1 MINVGRLKQS
11 LQGLNDKQNKTIP
24 LAQLPQDFST
34 LLSYQVTDPL
44 TEQPVTK
51 YFKEGDRVI
60 VTDPENGDEEYDYLV
75 VYTLMKLTTVGSTT
89 TALWAPG
96 GSGGGGGAQGKIRV
110 DLTAI
115 VNGSQAAASN
125 LNGVT
130 ITLRNTTD
138 DEQVGQPVTWAGQ
151 QIVFSKLT
159 PLKAYRIS
167 VSSKTGWKRDY
178 EYQDIAS
185 LDIAADITKTFEFSA
200 LEYTVEMTSN
210 QDVAG
215 TPDAD
220 IDRTST
226 GVYLT
231 ARYSYGGSTVSFGSN
246 LHHGDTV
253 KVPSDV
259 DTSTIEIVSSSNVAG
274 YAKQAG
280 VDTVNK
286 KLAVAYSTTI
296 VYASVSSNQS
306 SAVLSGVVCKVDGA
320 AVSTSVGKK
329 VPTGSSFTFA
339 TENDLA
345 GYQRV
350 VTNDGTASGTS
361 QIVGVAYNAELVSVA
376 LAADTGSPDFSG
388 VTINIHDASDDSV
401 IATGTGSI
409 TNQPIASGT
418 SYYVGVTGSVSGY
431 GNPSNTTPRTAGSSA
446 NASSSV
452 TLTYVYG
459 VLVIELS
466 NSDADDTDLAKA
478 KVYITIGS
486 GSEQEI
492 SGTIAS
498 HVKTF
503 SQSVQPGTT
512 YSLRFG
518 DVTGYATPAA
528 MTGQTKGSGVET
540 IQKAYNTTLLSVA
553 LASDTGEA
561 DLTNVTVTVTDTTA
575 SATVTKSGNVYKIP
589 RGNGY
594 SVAVSDDVD
603 GYKAPAAAT
612 GTASGATASVTMTY
626 EENKGVDLG
635 LPSGLLWAG
644 GNLVKDSQGNYSVGE
659 ETDWGTYVSWG
670 NIIGHNEGEG
680 YNFDQTTY
688 DSTPGKQVAANI
700 PSNDAAHDIAL
711 ATLGSPWHLPTK
723 EDFKELYDNTDSEW
737 VADYNGTGVAGYK
750 FMKKTDHS
758 VYVFFPASGLYSG
771 TSLSYRG
778 TYGHCW
784 SSSFLSATSAYYL
797 RFNSSSVL
805 PQDYYNRR
813 YGFTV
818 RPVQYPSSSITFR
831 LSSTDGSSVS
841 GLTIEV
847 TDKACTHTLT
857 TDANG
862 EATAILANGTATISV
877 NGKASSVSSITVS
890 GTATVNISVS
900 PILYAYIKFDQTKSD
915 DTQMITVSETLNGTA
930 QTLNPSTG
938 KHANAALQAIRD
950 SSHLYMGKFGNGT
963 MALRQLKDD
972 DGTKY
977 ADDNSNANMDGTDGD
992 HYLRINAPFYIKRV
1006 SGSNSG
1012 DTVVYGVAV
1021 GGKPDSTWKQVIS
1034 PNDLLGVH
1042 EAIASDTGNN
1052 TNGVLY
1058 SKSGADSTGNIS
1070 QANFKQKARNKGTG
1084 FSLVTWEWHNIM
1096 AMLFYGWYGRTN
1108 AQAQCGSGASAYS
1121 GATRYTGLKD
1131 SLGMTDTDSTN
1142 GNTDN
1147 TKFWGIENWWGCKYE
1162 WVDNVVVDA
1171 RVWKVTDKN
1180 GTQRTAGT
1188 GASTS
1193 NCIQK
1198 MLLSENLD
1206 MIPTAVVSDSNYTTY
1221 YCDRYTQ
1228 SADNSRVV
1236 ARSFSNAYAHGG
1248 VACVYAFNDSSYTN
1262 TSFGSR
1268 LAFNGT
1274 IVEASVMK
1282 LRFKTSNNA
1291 AVVGAAVTVTTPT
1304 GTESHV
1310 TDSNGEV
1317 TIFTLAGSTCTVSS
1331 KVYNFNVSQFTVV
1344 AGTTVAITATELPL
1358 TTGYII
1364 LDQTSSDPTTKVLD
1378 EDGHTYSNYTRP
1390 SVIDSIRAA
1399 SHCYVGTFANNKMT
1413 LKQLSD
1419 SNGTLYADGTS
1430 AATDIATTGKDVFMR
1445 LPFFFT
1451 RVSEYATDKI
1461 KIEFAFDAGQ
1471 TATSTRQPTGNGWKQ
1486 WGGNDLIGKYEAY
1499 ETNSMTYSVSGQ
1511 TSTGN
1516 VSQANFKSHARARGT
1531 GFSIVKW
1538 RHQNIMAI
1546 LFYAYYGHTN
1556 CQSLIGSGASSNN
1569 KQTGLKNS
1577 LGMTDTTSSNG
1588 NTDNIVFWGLENWWG
1603 NKYEWVDNVV
1613 VDNHTWTITEDDGT
1627 TRTIQASA
1635 MASGNDAWIYPSKFI
1650 LGDDLDVIA
1659 AAGQTGGSDST
1670 GYCDGQYYTSSS
1682 SRVVARSSHS
1692 ASANGGVAYVNAN
1705 NDSSNTNTN
1714 NGSRLDNRK

>member
-1 MINVGRLKQS
+1 MATTGHESEMINVGRLKQS

-34 LLSYQVTDPL
+34 LLSYQLTDPL

-75 VYTLMKLTTVGSTT
+75 VYTLMKLTTVGGTT

-96 GSGGGGGAQGKIRV
+96 GSGGGSGAQGKIRV

-115 VNGSQAAASN
+115 VNGSQAASSN
-125 LNGVT
+125 LNGVAV
-130 ITLRNTTD
+130 TLTNTTD
-138 DEQVGQPVTWAGQ
+138 SQTVETKTWAGSQ
-151 QIVFSKLT
+151 LVFTKLT

-185 LDIAADITKTFEFSA
+185 LDIAADITKTFEYSA

-259 DTSTIEIVSSSNVAG
+259 DTSTIEIVSSSNVTG
-274 YAKQAG
+274 YSKQAG
-280 VDTVNK
+280 VDTVHK

-306 SAVLSGVVCKVDGA
+306 SAVLSGVVCKVDGT

-345 GYQRV
+345 GYQKV
-350 VTNDGTASGTS
+350 ITNDGTASGTS

-376 LAADTGSPDFSG
+376 LAADTGSPDLSG

-446 NASSSV
+446 NASNSV
-452 TLTYVYG
+452 TMTYVYG

-466 NSDADDTDLAKA
+466 NSNDDDTELAKMKA
-478 KVYITIGS
+478 YITIGS
-486 GSEQEI
+486 GSEQEMSGSI
-492 SGTIAS
+492 SS

-503 SQSVQPGTT
+503 TQAVVPGTT
-512 YSLRFG
+512 YSVRFN
-518 DVTGYATPAA
+518 DVDSYITPAA
-528 MTGQTKGSGVET
+528 ITNATKGAGAET
-540 IQKAYNTTLLSVA
+540 IQKEYTYN
-553 LASDTGEA
+553 
-561 DLTNVTVTVTDTTA
+561 
-575 SATVTKSGNVYKIP
+575 
-589 RGNGY
+589 
-594 SVAVSDDVD
+594 
-603 GYKAPAAAT
+603 
-612 GTASGATASVTMTY
+612 
-626 EENKGVDLG
+626 
-635 LPSGLLWAG
+635 
-644 GNLVKDSQGNYSVGE
+644 
-659 ETDWGTYVSWG
+659 
-670 NIIGHNEGEG
+670 
-680 YNFDQTTY
+680 
-688 DSTPGKQVAANI
+688 
-700 PSNDAAHDIAL
+700 
-711 ATLGSPWHLPTK
+711 
-723 EDFKELYDNTDSEW
+723 
-737 VADYNGTGVAGYK
+737 
-750 FMKKTDHS
+750 
-758 VYVFFPASGLYSG
+758 
-771 TSLSYRG
+771 
-778 TYGHCW
+778 
-784 SSSFLSATSAYYL
+784 
-797 RFNSSSVL
+797 
-805 PQDYYNRR
+805 
-813 YGFTV
+813 
-818 RPVQYPSSSITFR
+818 
-831 LSSTDGSSVS
+831 
-841 GLTIEV
+841 
-847 TDKACTHTLT
+847 
-857 TDANG
+857 
-862 EATAILANGTATISV
+862 
-877 NGKASSVSSITVS
+877 
-890 GTATVNISVS
+890 
-900 PILYAYIKFDQTKSD
+900 PIKYAYIKFDQTKSD
-915 DTQMITVSETLNGTA
+915 ETQMITVSETENGTA
-930 QTLNPSTG
+930 QTLNTTTG
-938 KHANAALQAIRD
+938 QHANAALQALRD
-950 SSHLYMGKFGNGT
+950 ASHLYMGKASNGS
-963 MALRQLKDD
+963 MALRQLKDN

-977 ADDNSNANMDGTDGD
+977 ADDNSTANMDGTDGD
-992 HYLRINAPFYIKRV
+992 HYLRIGVEFYLKRV
-1006 SGSNSG
+1006 SGSDSG
-1012 DTVVYGVAV
+1012 NQVTYCLAV
-1021 GGKPDSTWKQVIS
+1021 GGQPEGTGWKQIIT
-1034 PNDLLGVH
+1034 PNDLLAVH
-1042 EAIASDTGNN
+1042 EATATDTTNN
-1052 TNGVLY
+1052 T
-1058 SKSGADSTGNIS
+1058 SGTLRSISGGQSTGSIS
-1070 QANFKQKARNKGTG
+1070 QANFKQKARNGGTG

-1096 AMLFYGWYGRTN
+1096 ALLFYAWYGRTN
-1108 AQAQCGSGASAYS
+1108 AQAQCGTGADSY
-1121 GATRYTGLKD
+1121 TRTLGTKD

-1162 WVDNVVVDA
+1162 FVDNVVVDA
-1171 RVWKVTDKN
+1171 RVWKVTDKS

-1188 GASTS
+1188 GASTN
-1193 NCIQK
+1193 NCIKK

-1206 MIPTAVVSDSNYTTY
+1206 MIPTEVVSDSNYTTY
-1221 YCDRYTQ
+1221 YCDRYYQ

-1236 ARSFSNAYAHGG
+1236 RRSSYSANANGG
-1248 VACVYAFNDSSYTN
+1248 VASVDANNDASVTYAYR
-1262 TSFGSR
+1262 GSR

-1282 LRFKTSNNA
+1282 LCFRTANES
-1291 AVVGAAVTVTTPT
+1291 AVTGAPVTVTTPT
-1304 GTESHV
+1304 GTETHV
-1310 TDSNGEV
+1310 TDANGEITV
-1317 TIFTLAGSTCTVSS
+1317 MTLPGTCTLSCLTHDL
-1331 KVYNFNVSQFTVV
+1331 NISQFT
-1344 AGTTVAITATELPL
+1344 ATSGQHTVDIVATEKPL
-1358 TTGYII
+1358 ETGYII

-1613 VDNHTWTITEDDGT
+1613 IDSGTWTITEDDGT
-1627 TRTIQASA
+1627 TRTINASDTIA
-1635 MASGNDAWIYPSKFI
+1635 TDSSIYPSKFI
-1650 LGDDLDVIA
+1650 LGDNLDVVG
-1659 AAGQTGGSDST
+1659 AAGQTGGSDSV
-1670 GYCDGQYYTSSS
+1670 GYCDYQYIANNS
-1682 SRVVARSSHS
+1682 SRVVRRSYSG
-1692 ASANGGVAYVNAN
+1692 ANAHGGVAVVSAYYDA
-1705 NDSSNTNTN
+1705 SNTNAN
-1714 NGSRLDNRK
+1714 IGSRLAFTGQIEIS